1 MRSELVRCSFR
12 TITRMLLTQEPLTD
26 EDLDDVVEFVR
37 VSNPFAQ
44 QTWGW
49 DTGRFVDWRW
59 GSNSRTEAAKPGWFE
74 EHGRV
79 FCSGSEIVAVAIAE
93 YGGDDVCIITQGP
106 NAAVIDWVLAAL
118 TDRRSDGGAG
128 LRFEVAHTA
137 EWLRPIFGRFGLVET
152 TRTGTEWEYDLATVP
167 PAADLAPGFVIEAL
181 AVERS
186 DDYAAI
192 ADCINRAFD
201 REHDIRPALESLEAN
216 PFFRPEL
223 SVFARSPGGRIAA
236 YCRGTVDPLNGVCGI
251 DPVCTDP
258 DFRQMGLARAVVG
271 ACFRTQRDLGGR
283 LCYIGS
289 APEPAP
295 STKLYRSL
303 GPLNISVSSTWSR
316 P

>member
-12 TITRMLLTQEPLTD
+12 TIARMLLTQEPLTD

-201 REHDIRPALESLEAN
+201 QRARHSASARESRSEPVLPAGAQRLRQES
-216 PFFRPEL
+216 RRTHSRIL
-223 SVFARSPGGRIAA
+223 SGHRRSVER
-236 YCRGTVDPLNGVCGI
+236 CVRD
-251 DPVCTDP
+251 
-258 DFRQMGLARAVVG
+258 RSGLH
-271 ACFRTQRDLGGR
+271 
-283 LCYIGS
+283 
-289 APEPAP
+289 
-295 STKLYRSL
+295 
-303 GPLNISVSSTWSR
+303 GP
-316 P
+316 